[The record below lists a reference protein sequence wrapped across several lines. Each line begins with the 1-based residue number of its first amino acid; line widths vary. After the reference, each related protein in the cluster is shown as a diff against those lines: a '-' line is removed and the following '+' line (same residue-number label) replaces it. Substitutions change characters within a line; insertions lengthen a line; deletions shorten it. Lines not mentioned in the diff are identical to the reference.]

1 MTAAVAREVTP
12 SAFDSFT
19 MNFGADKSS
28 IALHVYETTAD
39 GARDAVTH
47 VVSMTPER
55 ALEMVQELVTAL
67 SFTELPKGQII
78 ETITEALGGAS

>member
-19 MNFGADKSS
+19 MNFGAGQS
-28 IALHVYETTAD
+28 IALHVYETAED
-39 GARDAVTH
+39 RSRDVVTH
-47 VVSMTPER
+47 VVTLTPER

-67 SFTELPKGQII
+67 SFTTLPKGQII
-78 ETITEALGGAS
+78 ETVADALGGAS